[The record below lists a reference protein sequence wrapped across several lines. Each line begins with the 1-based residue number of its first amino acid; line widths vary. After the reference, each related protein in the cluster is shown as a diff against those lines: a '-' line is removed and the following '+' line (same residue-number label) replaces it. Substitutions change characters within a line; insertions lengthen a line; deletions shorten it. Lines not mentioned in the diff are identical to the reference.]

1 MKLTD
6 KENLEFMK
14 NGERMAAD
22 TELQKRRKEVEE
34 IAKLSTQTI
43 LVTIPQAIKNLQ
55 QAYENLIVVEAKIE
69 DEIIQKRK

>member
-6 KENLEFMK
+6 KENLEFM
-14 NGERMAAD
+14 NNEERVAAD
-22 TELQKRRKEVEE
+22 AELQKRRKEVEE

-43 LVTIPQAIKNLQ
+43 LVTMPQAIKNLQ

>member
-6 KENLEFMK
+6 KENLEFM
-14 NGERMAAD
+14 NNEERVAAV

-43 LVTIPQAIKNLQ
+43 LVTMPQAIKNLQ
-55 QAYENLIVVEAKIE
+55 QAYENLIVIEAKIE